1 MSSRWQI
8 SPSPRLAA
16 WAGLYIAILA
26 SWLALLAMNL
36 FGETAAFSGVPPG
49 LWETLCVSA
58 GEARL
63 APLVLMWALMAVAM
77 MAPTFVPALRTFLDL
92 PAAANS
98 GGRDALLLVAGFL
111 AIWFAASIGGAVAQ
125 QQLSRAALVSPT
137 GQSVSD
143 GLTAALLLSAGS
155 YQFSHL
161 KAACLS
167 RCRRPLAFFM
177 ERWRPG
183 SYGALRMGAELG
195 LACLGCCWA
204 LMLLAFAGGTMNL
217 AWMGLATLFMTFEK
231 LPEIGRWLTGPAGAA
246 LIVAG
251 LWMTARWAGLA

>member
-1 MSSRWQI
+1 MNSRRQI
-8 SPSPRLAA
+8 WLSPRLAA
-16 WAGLYIAILA
+16 WTGLYIAILA
-26 SWLALLAMNL
+26 SWLALLAMNY
-36 FGETAAFSGVPPG
+36 FGGAAAFSDVPPG
-49 LWETLCVSA
+49 LWEALCISA
-58 GEARL
+58 GEVRL
-63 APLVLMWALMAVAM
+63 APLVVMWALMAVAM
-77 MAPTFVPALRTFLDL
+77 MAPTFVPTFRTFLDL

-98 GGRDALLLVAGFL
+98 GGRDALVLMAGFL
-111 AIWFAASIGGAVAQ
+111 AIWFAASIGGAAAQ
-125 QQLSRAALVSPT
+125 QQLSRAAVVAPT

-143 GLTAALLLSAGS
+143 GLTAALFLAAGI

-183 SYGALRMGAELG
+183 RYGAMRLGAELG

-204 LMLLAFAGGTMNL
+204 LMLLAFVGGTMNL
-217 AWMGLATLFMTFEK
+217 VWMGLATLFMTFEK

-251 LWMTARWAGLA
+251 LWMTARWAGLT